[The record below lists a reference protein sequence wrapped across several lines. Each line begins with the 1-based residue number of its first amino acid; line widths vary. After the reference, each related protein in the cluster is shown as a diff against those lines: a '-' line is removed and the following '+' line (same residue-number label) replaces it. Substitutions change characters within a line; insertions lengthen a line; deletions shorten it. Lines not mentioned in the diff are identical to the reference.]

1 MENGNEE
8 RSTITMFDTQTG
20 AGTEMIIADTAEMNG
35 SKYLLVYERE
45 DEEEAEASV
54 LKEINESEEDIY
66 YEQITDENELES
78 IIALFG
84 DSGFDYTI
92 RF

>member
-20 AGTEMIIADTAEMNG
+20 AETEMIIADSVEFNG

-45 DEEEAEASV
+45 DGEEAEASV